1 MQLREKKVS
10 SDPTE
15 KEDESAELT
24 IKNRDELELLWQA
37 LYKAHE
43 NTRDAI
49 EKEKYSQ
56 LMKKVGSLIERQ

>member
-1 MQLREKKVS
+1 MS
-10 SDPTE
+10 SDPTD
-15 KEDESAELT
+15 KEDKSAELT
-24 IKNRDELELLWQA
+24 IKNRDELELLWQS

>member
-1 MQLREKKVS
+1 VS

-15 KEDESAELT
+15 KEDKSAELT

>member
-1 MQLREKKVS
+1 MS
-10 SDPTE
+10 SDPTD
-15 KEDESAELT
+15 KEDKSAELT
-24 IKNRDELELLWQA
+24 IKNRDELELLWQS

-56 LMKKVGSLIERQ
+56 LMKKVGSLIANTSMNRA